1 MRIKGFI
8 FDYGGTLD
16 TRGNHWG
23 KVLWHGY
30 ERPGVPVGEQDF
42 RDAYVYGERTL
53 ATSPIVKPDFT
64 FRDTLQAK
72 IRLQLQWLEE
82 NRNLGDATGYLKR
95 ILDDVYQQTMQTTK
109 ESALVLEELAKKYPL
124 VLVSNFY
131 GNIAT
136 VLREF
141 SLDHLFGD
149 IIESAVVGIRKPDA
163 RIFALG
169 VEHLGMKAE
178 EVAVVGDSYDKDI
191 LPSHSIGCHTIW
203 FKGEGWTD
211 EVVENPVADKVIG
224 SLKEIL
230 SLAE

>member
-30 ERPGVPVGEQDF
+30 ERTGVPVGEQDF

-95 ILDDVYQQTMQTTK
+95 ILDDVYQQTKETTK

-131 GNIAT
+131 GNITT

-169 VEHLGMKAE
+169 VERLGMKAG
-178 EVAVVGDSYDKDI
+178 EVTVVGDSYDKDI

-230 SLAE
+230 SQAE

>member
-30 ERPGVPVGEQDF
+30 ERTGVPVGEQDF

-82 NRNLGDATGYLKR
+82 KRSLGDATGYLKR

-169 VEHLGMKAE
+169 VERLGMKAE

-203 FKGEGWTD
+203 LKGEGWTD

>member
-30 ERPGVPVGEQDF
+30 ERTGVPVGEQDF

-82 NRNLGDATGYLKR
+82 NRNLGDATRYLER
-95 ILDDVYQQTMQTTK
+95 ILDDVYQQTKDTTK
-109 ESALVLEELAKKYPL
+109 ESALVVGELAKRFPL

-131 GNIAT
+131 GNIST

-141 SLDHLFGD
+141 GLDHLFGD

-169 VEHLGMKAE
+169 VERLGMKAE

>member
-30 ERPGVPVGEQDF
+30 ERTGVPVGEQDF

-82 NRNLGDATGYLKR
+82 NRSLGDATRYLER
-95 ILDDVYQQTMQTTK
+95 ILDDVYQQTKDTTK
-109 ESALVLEELAKKYPL
+109 ESALVVGELAKRFPL

-131 GNIAT
+131 GNIST

-141 SLDHLFGD
+141 GLDHLFGD

-169 VEHLGMKAE
+169 VERLGLKAE

-211 EVVENPVADKVIG
+211 EVVENPVADKMIG

>member
-30 ERPGVPVGEQDF
+30 ERTGVPVGEQDF

-82 NRNLGDATGYLKR
+82 KRNLGDATGYLKR
-95 ILDDVYQQTMQTTK
+95 ILEDVYQQTMQTTK

-169 VEHLGMKAE
+169 VERLGMKAE

>member
-30 ERPGVPVGEQDF
+30 ERTGVPVGEQDF

-82 NRNLGDATGYLKR
+82 NRNLGDATRYLER
-95 ILDDVYQQTMQTTK
+95 ILDDVYQQTKETTK
-109 ESALVLEELAKKYPL
+109 ESAQVVEELAKRFPL

-131 GNIAT
+131 GNIST

-141 SLDHLFGD
+141 GLDHLFGD

-169 VEHLGMKAE
+169 VERLGLKAE

-211 EVVENPVADKVIG
+211 DVVENPVADKVIG

-230 SLAE
+230 PLAE

>member
-30 ERPGVPVGEQDF
+30 ERTGVPVGEQDF

-82 NRNLGDATGYLKR
+82 NRSLGDATRYLER
-95 ILDDVYQQTMQTTK
+95 ILDDVYQQTKETTK
-109 ESALVLEELAKKYPL
+109 ESAQVVEELAKRFPL

-131 GNIAT
+131 GNIST

-141 SLDHLFGD
+141 GLDHLFGD

-169 VEHLGMKAE
+169 VERLGLKAE

-211 EVVENPVADKVIG
+211 EVVENPVADKMIG

>member
-30 ERPGVPVGEQDF
+30 ERTGVPVGEQDF

-82 NRNLGDATGYLKR
+82 KRNLGDATGYLKR

-109 ESALVLEELAKKYPL
+109 ESALVLEELAMKYPL

-169 VEHLGMKAE
+169 VERLGMKAE

-203 FKGEGWTD
+203 LKGEGWTD

>member
-30 ERPGVPVGEQDF
+30 ERTGVPVGEQDF

-82 NRNLGDATGYLKR
+82 NRSLGDATRYLER
-95 ILDDVYQQTMQTTK
+95 ILDDVYQQTKDTTK
-109 ESALVLEELAKKYPL
+109 ESALVLEELAKRFPL

-131 GNIAT
+131 GNIST

-141 SLDHLFGD
+141 GLDHLFGD

-169 VEHLGMKAE
+169 VERLGLKAE

-211 EVVENPVADKVIG
+211 KVVENSVADKVIG

-230 SLAE
+230 PLAE

>member
-1 MRIKGFI
+1 M
-8 FDYGGTLD
+8 
-16 TRGNHWG
+16 
-23 KVLWHGY
+23 
-30 ERPGVPVGEQDF
+30 
-42 RDAYVYGERTL
+42 
-53 ATSPIVKPDFT
+53 
-64 FRDTLQAK
+64 
-72 IRLQLQWLEE
+72 
-82 NRNLGDATGYLKR
+82 
-95 ILDDVYQQTMQTTK
+95 
-109 ESALVLEELAKKYPL
+109 LEELAKKYPL

-169 VEHLGMKAE
+169 VERLGMKAE

>member
-30 ERPGVPVGEQDF
+30 ERTGVPVGEQDF

-82 NRNLGDATGYLKR
+82 NRNLGDATRYLER
-95 ILDDVYQQTMQTTK
+95 ILDDVYQQTKDTTK
-109 ESALVLEELAKKYPL
+109 ESALVLGELAQRFPL

-131 GNIAT
+131 GNIST

-141 SLDHLFGD
+141 GLDHLFGD

-169 VEHLGMKAE
+169 VERLGLKAE

-211 EVVENPVADKVIG
+211 DVVENPVADKMIG

-230 SLAE
+230 PLAE

>member
-30 ERPGVPVGEQDF
+30 ERTGVPVGEQDF

-82 NRNLGDATGYLKR
+82 NRSLGDATRYLER
-95 ILDDVYQQTMQTTK
+95 ILDDVYQQTKDTTK
-109 ESALVLEELAKKYPL
+109 ESALVVGELAKRFPL

-131 GNIAT
+131 GNIST

-141 SLDHLFGD
+141 GLDHLFGD

-169 VEHLGMKAE
+169 VERLGLKAE
-178 EVAVVGDSYDKDI
+178 EVAVIGDSYDKDI
-191 LPSHSIGCHTIW
+191 LPSHSIGCNTIW

-211 EVVENPVADKVIG
+211 DVVENPVADKVIG

-230 SLAE
+230 PLAE

>member
-30 ERPGVPVGEQDF
+30 ERTGVPVGEEDF

-82 NRNLGDATGYLKR
+82 NRNLGDATRYLER
-95 ILDDVYQQTMQTTK
+95 ILDDVYQQTKDTTK
-109 ESALVLEELAKKYPL
+109 ESALVLEELAKRFPL

-131 GNIAT
+131 GNIST

-141 SLDHLFGD
+141 GLDHLFGD

-169 VEHLGMKAE
+169 VERLGLKVE

-211 EVVENPVADKVIG
+211 DVVENPVADKVIG

>member
-30 ERPGVPVGEQDF
+30 ERTGVPVGEQDF

-82 NRNLGDATGYLKR
+82 NRSLGDATRYLGR
-95 ILDDVYQQTMQTTK
+95 ILDDVYQQTKDTTK
-109 ESALVLEELAKKYPL
+109 ESALVVGELAKRFPL

-131 GNIAT
+131 GNIST

-141 SLDHLFGD
+141 GLDHLFGD

-169 VEHLGMKAE
+169 VERLGLKAE

-203 FKGEGWTD
+203 FKGEEWTD
-211 EVVENPVADKVIG
+211 DVVENPVTDKVIG

-230 SLAE
+230 PLAE

>member
-30 ERPGVPVGEQDF
+30 ERTGVPVGEQDF
-42 RDAYVYGERTL
+42 REAYVYGERTL
-53 ATSPIVKPDFT
+53 ATNPIVKPDFT

-82 NRNLGDATGYLKR
+82 NRSLGDATRYLER
-95 ILDDVYQQTMQTTK
+95 ILDDVYQHTKETTK
-109 ESALVLEELAKKYPL
+109 ESALVLEELAKKFPL

-131 GNIAT
+131 GNIST

-141 SLDHLFGD
+141 GLDHLFGD

-169 VEHLGMKAE
+169 VERLGLKAE

>member
-30 ERPGVPVGEQDF
+30 ERTGVPVGEQDF
-42 RDAYVYGERTL
+42 REAYVYGERTL

-141 SLDHLFGD
+141 SLDHLFSD

-169 VEHLGMKAE
+169 VERLGMKTE

>member
-30 ERPGVPVGEQDF
+30 ERTGVPVDEQDF
-42 RDAYVYGERTL
+42 REAYVYGERTL

-82 NRNLGDATGYLKR
+82 NRSLGDATRYLER
-95 ILDDVYQQTMQTTK
+95 ILDDVYQQTKDTTK
-109 ESALVLEELAKKYPL
+109 ESALVLEELAKKFPL

-131 GNIAT
+131 GNIST

-141 SLDHLFGD
+141 GLDHLFGD

-169 VEHLGMKAE
+169 VERLGLKAE
-178 EVAVVGDSYDKDI
+178 DVAVVGDSYDKDI

-211 EVVENPVADKVIG
+211 EVVENPVADKMIG

-230 SLAE
+230 PLAE

>member
-30 ERPGVPVGEQDF
+30 ERTGVPVGEQDF

-82 NRNLGDATGYLKR
+82 NRSLGDATRYLER
-95 ILDDVYQQTMQTTK
+95 ILDDVYQQTKETTK
-109 ESALVLEELAKKYPL
+109 ESAQVVEELAKRFPL

-131 GNIAT
+131 GNIST

-141 SLDHLFGD
+141 GLDHLFGD

-169 VEHLGMKAE
+169 VERLGMKAE

-230 SLAE
+230 PLAE

>member
-30 ERPGVPVGEQDF
+30 ERTGVPVGEQDF

-82 NRNLGDATGYLKR
+82 NRSLGDATRYLER
-95 ILDDVYQQTMQTTK
+95 ILDDVYQQTKETTK
-109 ESALVLEELAKKYPL
+109 ESAQVVGELAKRFPL

-131 GNIAT
+131 GNIST

-141 SLDHLFGD
+141 GLDHLFGD

-169 VEHLGMKAE
+169 VERLGLKAE

-211 EVVENPVADKVIG
+211 EVVENSVADKVIG

>member
-30 ERPGVPVGEQDF
+30 ERTGVPVGEQDF

-82 NRNLGDATGYLKR
+82 NRNLGDATRYLER
-95 ILDDVYQQTMQTTK
+95 ILDDVYQQTKDTTK
-109 ESALVLEELAKKYPL
+109 ESALVLEELAKRFPL

-131 GNIAT
+131 GNIST

-141 SLDHLFGD
+141 GLDHLFGD

-169 VEHLGMKAE
+169 VERLGLKAE

-211 EVVENPVADKVIG
+211 DVVENSVADKVIG

-230 SLAE
+230 PLAE

>member
-30 ERPGVPVGEQDF
+30 ERTGVPVGEQDF

-95 ILDDVYQQTMQTTK
+95 ILDNVYQQTKETTK
-109 ESALVLEELAKKYPL
+109 ESTLVLEELAKKYPL

-149 IIESAVVGIRKPDA
+149 IIASAVVGIRKPDA

-169 VEHLGMKAE
+169 VERLGMKTE

>member
-30 ERPGVPVGEQDF
+30 ERTGVPVGEQDF

-82 NRNLGDATGYLKR
+82 NRNLGDATRYLER
-95 ILDDVYQQTMQTTK
+95 ILDDVYQQNKDTTK
-109 ESALVLEELAKKYPL
+109 ESALVVGELAQRFPL

-131 GNIAT
+131 GNIST

-141 SLDHLFGD
+141 GLDHLFGD

-169 VEHLGMKAE
+169 VERLGLKAE

>member
-30 ERPGVPVGEQDF
+30 ERTGVPVGEQDF

-82 NRNLGDATGYLKR
+82 NRNLGDATRFLAR
-95 ILDDVYQQTMQTTK
+95 ILDDVYQQTKDTTK
-109 ESALVLEELAKKYPL
+109 ESALVLEELAKRFPL

-141 SLDHLFGD
+141 GLDHLFGD
-149 IIESAVVGIRKPDA
+149 IIESAVVGIRKPNA

-169 VEHLGMKAE
+169 VERLGLKAE

-211 EVVENPVADKVIG
+211 DVVENPVADKVIG

>member
-23 KVLWHGY
+23 KVLWYGY
-30 ERPGVPVGEQDF
+30 ERTGVPVGEQDF

-82 NRNLGDATGYLKR
+82 NRNLGDAAKYLER
-95 ILDDVYQQTMQTTK
+95 ILDDVYQQTKETTK
-109 ESALVLEELAKKYPL
+109 ESAQVVGELAQRFPL

-131 GNIAT
+131 GNIST

-141 SLDHLFGD
+141 GLDHLFGD

-169 VEHLGMKAE
+169 VERLGLKAE

-211 EVVENPVADKVIG
+211 DVVENPVADKVIG

-230 SLAE
+230 PLAE

>member
-30 ERPGVPVGEQDF
+30 ERTGVPVGEQDF

-82 NRNLGDATGYLKR
+82 NRNLGDATRYLER
-95 ILDDVYQQTMQTTK
+95 ILDDVYQQTKETTK
-109 ESALVLEELAKKYPL
+109 ESAQVVEELAKRFPL

-131 GNIAT
+131 GNIST

-141 SLDHLFGD
+141 GLDHLFGD

-169 VEHLGMKAE
+169 VERLGLKAE

-211 EVVENPVADKVIG
+211 EVVKNPVADKVIG

-230 SLAE
+230 PLAE

>member
-30 ERPGVPVGEQDF
+30 ERTGVPVGEQDF

-82 NRNLGDATGYLKR
+82 NRSLGDATRYLER
-95 ILDDVYQQTMQTTK
+95 ILDDVYQQTKDNTK
-109 ESALVLEELAKKYPL
+109 ESAQVVRELAKRFPL

-131 GNIAT
+131 GNIST

-141 SLDHLFGD
+141 GLDHLFGD

-169 VEHLGMKAE
+169 VERLGLKAE
-178 EVAVVGDSYDKDI
+178 DVAVVGDSYDKDI

-211 EVVENPVADKVIG
+211 EVVENPVADKMIG

-230 SLAE
+230 PLAE

>member
-23 KVLWHGY
+23 KVLWHGF
-30 ERPGVPVGEQDF
+30 ERTGVPVGEQDF

-82 NRNLGDATGYLKR
+82 NRNLGDATRYLER
-95 ILDDVYQQTMQTTK
+95 ILDDVYQQTKDTTK
-109 ESALVLEELAKKYPL
+109 ESALVLEELAKRFPL

-131 GNIAT
+131 GNIST

-141 SLDHLFGD
+141 DLDHLFGD

-169 VEHLGMKAE
+169 VERLGLKAE
-178 EVAVVGDSYDKDI
+178 DVAVVGDSYDKDI
-191 LPSHSIGCHTIW
+191 LPSHSSGCHTIW

-211 EVVENPVADKVIG
+211 DVVENSVADKVIG

>member
-30 ERPGVPVGEQDF
+30 ERTGVPVGEQNF

-131 GNIAT
+131 GNITT

-169 VEHLGMKAE
+169 VKRLGMKAE

-230 SLAE
+230 SQAE

>member
-30 ERPGVPVGEQDF
+30 ERTGVPVGEQDF

-82 NRNLGDATGYLKR
+82 NRNLGDATRYLER
-95 ILDDVYQQTMQTTK
+95 ILDDVYQQTKDTTK
-109 ESALVLEELAKKYPL
+109 ESALVLEELAKRFPL

-131 GNIAT
+131 GNIST

-141 SLDHLFGD
+141 GLDHLFGD

-169 VEHLGMKAE
+169 VERLGLKAE

>member
-30 ERPGVPVGEQDF
+30 ERTGVPVGEQDF

-82 NRNLGDATGYLKR
+82 NRSLGDATRYLER
-95 ILDDVYQQTMQTTK
+95 ILDDVYQQTKDTTK
-109 ESALVLEELAKKYPL
+109 ESALVLEGLAKRFPL

-131 GNIAT
+131 GNIST

-141 SLDHLFGD
+141 GLDHLFGD

-169 VEHLGMKAE
+169 VERLGKKAE

-211 EVVENPVADKVIG
+211 EVVENSVADKVIG

>member
-30 ERPGVPVGEQDF
+30 ERTGVPVGEQDF

-82 NRNLGDATGYLKR
+82 NRNLGDATRYLER
-95 ILDDVYQQTMQTTK
+95 ILDDVYQQTKDTTK
-109 ESALVLEELAKKYPL
+109 ESALVLEELAKRFPL

-131 GNIAT
+131 GNIST

-141 SLDHLFGD
+141 GLDHLFGD

-169 VEHLGMKAE
+169 VERLGLKAE

-211 EVVENPVADKVIG
+211 DVVENPVADKVIG

>member
-30 ERPGVPVGEQDF
+30 ERTGVPVGEQDF

-82 NRNLGDATGYLKR
+82 NRNLGDAAKYLER
-95 ILDDVYQQTMQTTK
+95 ILDDVYQQTKETTK
-109 ESALVLEELAKKYPL
+109 ESAQVVGELAQRFPL

-131 GNIAT
+131 GNIST

-141 SLDHLFGD
+141 DLDHLFGD

-169 VEHLGMKAE
+169 VERLGMKAE

-211 EVVENPVADKVIG
+211 EVVENPVADKMIG

>member
-30 ERPGVPVGEQDF
+30 ERTGVPVGEQDF

-82 NRNLGDATGYLKR
+82 NRNLGDATRYLER
-95 ILDDVYQQTMQTTK
+95 ILDDVYQQTKDTTK
-109 ESALVLEELAKKYPL
+109 ESALVLEELAKRFPL

-131 GNIAT
+131 GNIST

-141 SLDHLFGD
+141 GLDHLFGD

-169 VEHLGMKAE
+169 VERLGLKAE

-211 EVVENPVADKVIG
+211 EVVENSVADKVIG

-230 SLAE
+230 PLAE

>member
-30 ERPGVPVGEQDF
+30 ERTGVPVDEQDF

-82 NRNLGDATGYLKR
+82 NRSLGDATRYLER
-95 ILDDVYQQTMQTTK
+95 ILDDVYQQTKETTK
-109 ESALVLEELAKKYPL
+109 ESALVLEELAKRFPL

-131 GNIAT
+131 GNIST

-141 SLDHLFGD
+141 GLDHLFGD

-169 VEHLGMKAE
+169 VERLGLKAE

-211 EVVENPVADKVIG
+211 KVVENPVADKVIG

-230 SLAE
+230 PLAE

>member
-30 ERPGVPVGEQDF
+30 ERTGVPVGEQDF

-82 NRNLGDATGYLKR
+82 NRSLGDATRYLER
-95 ILDDVYQQTMQTTK
+95 ILDDVYQQTKETTK
-109 ESALVLEELAKKYPL
+109 ESAQVVEELAKRFPL

-131 GNIAT
+131 GNIST

-141 SLDHLFGD
+141 GLDHLFGD

-169 VEHLGMKAE
+169 VERLGLKAE

-230 SLAE
+230 PLAE